1 MMDLA
6 IVGGGLAGAYVAHR
20 TSQLR
25 PDWSIALLE
34 SCDRVGGRLLSVR
47 MPGTTDTVIELGCMP
62 AGKAGVLLHGY
73 LFLYTPALTGR
84 DFLRLSRV
92 CATQRVPGI

>member
-1 MMDLA
+1 
-6 IVGGGLAGAYVAHR
+6 
-20 TSQLR
+20 
-25 PDWSIALLE
+25 
-34 SCDRVGGRLLSVR
+34 
-47 MPGTTDTVIELGCMP
+47 
-62 AGKAGVLLHGY
+62 VLLHGY